1 MCVMRCEWIDKWM
14 DEGGREC
21 VYVCVCVWMSEG
33 VRECE
38 CVLVEIVT

>member
-1 MCVMRCEWIDKWM
+1 MCVMGCEWIDNWM
-14 DEGGREC
+14 DEGGSVC
-21 VYVCVCVWMSEG
+21 MCVCVWMSEG